1 MTAEELWKKSGL
13 TESYESWSFGG
24 VPDELAALVKNGEK
38 TATCSAYDLYLAE
51 GKPIPKEGEGRM
63 VFNGISKVFSTK
75 DDRQYETIGA
85 FWDEFSQKY
94 GREKLR
100 GLGYNW
106 TTDTIEYVIGL
117 KSGDIDNAN
126 CSVVLPNSGWIA
138 VKGKTAELDMI
149 YQEIYAD
156 GVLTYEIETFTDE
169 GECEILYYR

>member
-1 MTAEELWKKSGL
+1 MERVVWFLMESVRCFQQKTIDNMKRSVLFGMNFPKK
-13 TESYESWSFGG
+13 
-24 VPDELAALVKNGEK
+24 N
-38 TATCSAYDLYLAE
+38 
-51 GKPIPKEGEGRM
+51 
-63 VFNGISKVFSTK
+63 
-75 DDRQYETIGA
+75 
-85 FWDEFSQKY
+85 